1 MLPPNALP
9 QDAVSAADTI
19 FQIKHTLHECLVRAQ
34 SGDPSAY
41 PEAYRIVANL
51 DPDLWSI
58 DAIADA
64 HARIGTPIHG
74 EPPSY

>member
-1 MLPPNALP
+1 MPPNALP
-9 QDAVSAADTI
+9 PDAVSAADTI
-19 FQIKHTLHECLVRAQ
+19 FQIKHTLHECQIRAE

-41 PEAYRIVANL
+41 PEACRIIAGL
-51 DPDLWSI
+51 DPGLWNI

-64 HARIGTPIHG
+64 HALIGRTIHG